1 MFVNPEVALESLP
14 SADALDWLA
23 LDPAFVRCQQ
33 AKALLRWAVVVIVAG
48 VASGL
53 ALVFVT
59 PTVELAPIIAGW
71 AVIVVAAS
79 RAVLWPLLDVPRRG
93 YVVRDKDLV
102 YKAGVLWRSVKAV
115 PYNRVQHAETAS
127 GPVDRRF
134 QLARLTVF
142 TAGGSGGDLRIDG
155 LSSDVA
161 ERLRAHI
168 ATKLGEAPSTAKP
181 DAVDRDDVRE
191 CGAFSDDSP

>member
-33 AKALLRWAVVVIVAG
+33 AKALLRWAVVAIVAG
-48 VASGL
+48 VASGM
-53 ALVFVT
+53 ALVVDT
-59 PTVELAPIIAGW
+59 QAPELELILAGW
-71 AVIVVAAS
+71 GVIVLFAA
-79 RAVLWPLLDVPRRG
+79 RALVWPLLDVPRRG

-127 GPVDRRF
+127 GPVDRRYG
-134 QLARLTVF
+134 LARLTVF

-168 ATKLGEAPSTAKP
+168 AAKLGEAPSTAKR
-181 DAVDRDDVRE
+181 DAVDRDGRE
-191 CGAFSDDSP
+191 CGAFSTESP

>member
-14 SADALDWLA
+14 SAVALDWLA

-33 AKALLRWAVVVIVAG
+33 AKALLRWVVVAIVAGLATGLGLVFATPTLEPELIVVAWVVIV
-48 VASGL
+48 L
-53 ALVFVT
+53 
-59 PTVELAPIIAGW
+59 
-71 AVIVVAAS
+71 AAS
-79 RAVLWPLLDVPRRG
+79 RALLWPLLDVPRRG

-102 YKAGVLWRSVKAV
+102 YRAGVLWRSVKAV

-134 QLARLTVF
+134 GLARLTVF
-142 TAGGSGGDLRIDG
+142 TAGGSGGDLRLDG
-155 LSSDVA
+155 LSNDTA

-168 ATKLGEAPSTAKP
+168 ATKLGDLGADARP
-181 DAVDRDDVRE
+181 DAVDRDGRE
-191 CGAFSDDSP
+191 CGAFSDESP

>member
-33 AKALLRWAVVVIVAG
+33 AKALLRWVVVAIVAG
-48 VASGL
+48 VASGM
-53 ALVFVT
+53 ALVFDT
-59 PTVELAPIIAGW
+59 RAPELKLILVGWGAIALF
-71 AVIVVAAS
+71 AA
-79 RAVLWPLLDVPRRG
+79 RALVWPLLDVPRRG

-115 PYNRVQHAETAS
+115 PYSRVQHAETAS

-134 QLARLTVF
+134 GLARLTVF
-142 TAGGSGGDLRIDG
+142 TAGGSGGDLRLDG

-168 ATKLGEAPSTAKP
+168 ATKLGESPL
-181 DAVDRDDVRE
+181 
-191 CGAFSDDSP
+191 GDSP

>member
-1 MFVNPEVALESLP
+1 MFENPEVALESLP

-33 AKALLRWAVVVIVAG
+33 TKALLRWVVVAVVAA

-53 ALVFVT
+53 GLVFET
-59 PTVELAPIIAGW
+59 PTIELEPILAGW

-102 YKAGVLWRSVKAV
+102 YKVGVVWRSVKAV

-134 QLARLTVF
+134 ALARLTVF

-168 ATKLGEAPSTAKP
+168 ATKLGGLGVDATP
-181 DAVDRDDVRE
+181 DAAGRDARE
-191 CGAFSDDSP
+191 CRAFSNESP

>member
-33 AKALLRWAVVVIVAG
+33 AKALLRWVVVAIMAG
-48 VASGL
+48 VASGM
-53 ALVFVT
+53 ALVFDT
-59 PTVELAPIIAGW
+59 QAPELELILAGW
-71 AVIVVAAS
+71 GVIVLFAA
-79 RAVLWPLLDVPRRG
+79 RAFVWPLFTVPRRG

-127 GPVDRRF
+127 GPIDRRYG
-134 QLARLTVF
+134 LARLTVF

-168 ATKLGEAPSTAKP
+168 AIKLGDLGVAATS
-181 DAVDRDDVRE
+181 DAVDRDVRD
-191 CGAFSDDSP
+191 CGAFSNDSP

>member
-23 LDPAFVRCQQ
+23 LDPAFARCQQ
-33 AKALLRWAVVVIVAG
+33 VKALLRWATVAIVAG
-48 VASGL
+48 VATGLGIGFGAPLEWQPIAAGWGAIGL
-53 ALVFVT
+53 AAT
-59 PTVELAPIIAGW
+59 
-71 AVIVVAAS
+71 
-79 RAVLWPLLDVPRRG
+79 RAFLWPLLDVPRRG

-127 GPVDRRF
+127 GPIDRRF
-134 QLARLTVF
+134 GLARLTVF
-142 TAGGSGGDLRIDG
+142 TAGGSGGDLRVDG

-161 ERLRAHI
+161 ERLRAWI
-168 ATKLGEAPSTAKP
+168 ATKLGDPGVDVTA
-181 DAVDRDDVRE
+181 DAVEID
-191 CGAFSDDSP
+191 

>member
-14 SADALDWLA
+14 SATELDWHA

-33 AKALLRWAVVVIVAG
+33 AKALLRWGAVAVAAG
-48 VASGL
+48 VATGL
-53 ALVFVT
+53 AIAFDA
-59 PTVELAPIIAGW
+59 PMGRVEPIIAGW
-71 AVIVVAAS
+71 GVIVLAAS
-79 RAVLWPLLDVPRRG
+79 RALLWPLLDVPRRG
-93 YVVRDKDLV
+93 YVVRDLDLV

-134 QLARLTVF
+134 SLARLTVY
-142 TAGGSGGDLRIDG
+142 TAGGSGGDLRLDG
-155 LSSDVA
+155 LSSDAA

-168 ATKLGEAPSTAKP
+168 AAKLGGDAKP
-181 DAVDRDDVRE
+181 DRVDLD
-191 CGAFSDDSP
+191 

>member
-23 LDPAFVRCQQ
+23 LDPAFVRCRQ
-33 AKALLRWAVVVIVAG
+33 AKALLRWATVAIVSGVATGLGIVFDAPLEWQPIVAG
-48 VASGL
+48 WGAIAL
-53 ALVFVT
+53 AAT
-59 PTVELAPIIAGW
+59 
-71 AVIVVAAS
+71 
-79 RAVLWPLLDVPRRG
+79 RAFLWPSLDVPRRG

-127 GPVDRRF
+127 GPVDRRYG
-134 QLARLTVF
+134 LARLAVF

-168 ATKLGEAPSTAKP
+168 AIKLAGPGVDATP
-181 DAVDRDDVRE
+181 DAVDLDVRE
-191 CGAFSDDSP
+191 CGARSNESP